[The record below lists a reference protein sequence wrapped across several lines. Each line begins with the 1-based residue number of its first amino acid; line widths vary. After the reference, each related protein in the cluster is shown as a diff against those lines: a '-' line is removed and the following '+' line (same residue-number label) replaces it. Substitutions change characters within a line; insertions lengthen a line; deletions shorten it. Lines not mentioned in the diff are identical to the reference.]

1 MHAPFQGTHTG
12 QTQTGLTGCQARH
25 SRLPPT
31 LSSRQPECAGIHK
44 AQKLC
49 NVRSSSL
56 FGRRPV
62 HAAAFLHQDAQTP
75 AINIPRQHR
84 HGRLHPSAAA
94 KVDEIAGPPKPNE
107 KFSRKDLRR
116 IKQQGPKEQD
126 LIEKYTAETLDDK
139 GDTIMAEHT
148 YIPSEVLGDVNYDA
162 EPQWQSLPQMSY
174 MEFYHGLRQR
184 NWTSECHD
192 AALEAWDL
200 KIFRDS
206 GRFLQPVFPG
216 FRVQVTK
223 PDGSQC
229 WVDLPT
235 AGSETYVQDHLQP
248 TMPGSDAQLQDMRVP
263 QPNVATYQY
272 GYNQVFQQLFQA
284 YEQQIPKA
292 ARREFDKQGHT
303 DLTKY
308 KYSCPGERVGVSF
321 HMTPQ
326 QPSLAAV
333 WAKIP
338 AILFFSFAFSFLA
351 VCLGLGIFRPR
362 KMMPSDPIQAM
373 EFAQSKGQ
381 AHKEGRTNV
390 TLKDVAG
397 LDSIVGRLQQVV
409 TYLKDPQGTQFRG
422 LARPPKG
429 VLLEGDPGVG
439 KTLIAKAIA
448 GEAGVPFFQMSG
460 SEFVEAIVGV
470 GAARVRDLFKR
481 ARAQK
486 EPCIIFVDEI
496 DALGI
501 KRAEAGMRTNE
512 EREQTLNQL
521 LTEMDGFIPGS
532 GVVFM
537 AATNRAD
544 LLDNALTR
552 PGRFDWRVLIS
563 KPDQEGRVAILK
575 VHVRNRPMADDVN
588 LEQVAQDLPGL
599 SGAELANVMN
609 EAALE
614 AVRRNGSDITM
625 ADIYNAMDRILQG
638 VRRPPLPDY
647 LEVKKCFA
655 VHECGKAL
663 VATILREQTGR
674 LEQVERVSV
683 VPRGRDWS
691 RTIFLRGDDED
702 YTMTTRGRMMERLQ
716 VILAG
721 RAAEE
726 IAFTTPSSYSIND
739 LKDATQLALK
749 IVTNY
754 ALSDAG
760 ITTYASPGQSLG
772 FMRKS
777 FEVSVD
783 NIDADLFGRNVRG
796 GSFQP
801 SDDTL
806 HAIKSQAIGM
816 LAEAYEKNMKMLRS
830 HSDALRQAALTILK
844 AESLTGQELKDIM
857 AQHPPQDPP
866 HRQNGN
872 SLNANNPEGGRN
884 GSEDMDTLSTPVLA
898 GHSRSPQSDM

>member
-1 MHAPFQGTHTG
+1 MRSDACHQ
-12 QTQTGLTGCQARH
+12 
-25 SRLPPT
+25 SKV
-31 LSSRQPECAGIHK
+31 E
-44 AQKLC
+44 LC
-49 NVRSSSL
+49 TARSSSVY
-56 FGRRPV
+56 GRRPV
-62 HAAAFLHQDAQTP
+62 LTRVFSAQNAQQRTHAPGTSRKIHL
-75 AINIPRQHR
+75 
-84 HGRLHPSAAA
+84 HGRMHPVAAA
-94 KVDEIAGPPKPNE
+94 KTEEASGAPKPNE
-107 KFSRKDLRR
+107 RFSRKDLRR
-116 IKQQGPKEQD
+116 IKQQGPNEQD
-126 LIEKYTAETLDDK
+126 LIERYTAETDDGQ
-139 GDTIMAEHT
+139 GDTIEMEHE
-148 YIPSEVLGDVNYDA
+148 YIPSEVLGNVNYDA
-162 EPQWQSLPQMSY
+162 EPDWQSLPQMPY
-174 MEFYHGLRQR
+174 MELYRGLQQR
-184 NWTSECHD
+184 NWTSEHYD
-192 AALEAWDL
+192 ASAQPWDI
-200 KIFRDS
+200 KFYRDS
-206 GRFLQPVFPG
+206 GRFLRPIFPG
-216 FRVQVTK
+216 FRAQVTRAN
-223 PDGSQC
+223 GSQC
-229 WVDLPT
+229 WVDLPE
-235 AGSETYVQDHLQP
+235 AGTETYVHDHIQS
-248 TMPGSDAQLQDMRVP
+248 TVPGSKAQLQQIRVP
-263 QPNVATYQY
+263 KDNVALYQY
-272 GYNQVFQQLFQA
+272 GYNQIFQQLFQA

-292 ARREFDKQGHT
+292 AKREFQQQGHA
-303 DLTKY
+303 DLANF
-308 KYSCPGERVGVSF
+308 KYSCPGEKDVAVSF

-326 QPSLAAV
+326 EASLARV
-333 WAKIP
+333 WQQIP

-409 TYLKDPQGTQFRG
+409 TYLKDPEGTQFRG

-521 LTEMDGFIPGS
+521 LTEMDGFIPGM

-552 PGRFDWRVLIS
+552 PGRFDWRVFIS
-563 KPDQEGRVAILK
+563 KPDQEGREAILK
-575 VHVRNRPMADDVN
+575 VHTRNRPMADDVN
-588 LEQVAQDLPGL
+588 LVQVAQDLPGL

-614 AVRRNGSDITM
+614 AVRRNGSVVNT

-638 VRRPPLPDY
+638 VRRPALPDY
-647 LEVKKCFA
+647 LEVRKCFA

-663 VATILREQTGR
+663 VATVLRDQTGR

-691 RTIFLRGDDED
+691 RTSFLRGDDED

-726 IAFTTPSSYSIND
+726 IAFTSASSYSIND

-772 FMRKS
+772 YMRKS

-783 NIDADLFGRNVRG
+783 NIDADLFGRGVRG

-806 HAIKSQAIGM
+806 HAIKSQAIT
-816 LAEAYEKNMKMLRS
+816 LLTEAYNKDMKVLRR
-830 HSDALRQAALTILK
+830 HSNALRQAALAILK
-844 AESLTGQELKDIM
+844 SESLTGQEIRDIM
-857 AQHPPQDPP
+857 AEHPPHDPP
-866 HRQNGN
+866 HTQNGTG
-872 SLNANNPEGGRN
+872 PN
-884 GSEDMDTLSTPVLA
+884 GSSSGPKDSRSDPEQMDTLSTPIMA
-898 GHSRSPQSDM
+898 GTIRTHET

>member
-1 MHAPFQGTHTG
+1 MPCLGAQALSAPI
-12 QTQTGLTGCQARH
+12 GLTNVQAQQQSATDRFH
-25 SRLPPT
+25 
-31 LSSRQPECAGIHK
+31 QHK
-44 AQKLC
+44 VQELC
-49 NVRSSSL
+49 TTRSTSL
-56 FGRRPV
+56 YGRRP
-62 HAAAFLHQDAQTP
+62 ALPTAFAF
-75 AINIPRQHR
+75 RQHTQYRGR
-84 HGRLHPSAAA
+84 HSATRPHRLAAA
-94 KVDEIAGPPKPNE
+94 KSEEVSPPQPNS
-107 KFSRKDLRR
+107 KFTPKDRRR
-116 IKQQGPKEQD
+116 IKQNGPTEKD
-126 LIEKYTAETLDDK
+126 LTEEYTLESENSEGQTV
-139 GDTIMAEHT
+139 TEERQ
-148 YIPSEVLGDVNYDA
+148 YVPPEVLGSMHYDD
-162 EPQWQSLPQMSY
+162 EPAWETMTQMPY
-174 MEFYHGLRQR
+174 MEFYDGLRQR
-184 NWTSECHD
+184 NWTSPYHNPQAES
-192 AALEAWDL
+192 WDL
-200 KIFRDS
+200 KFFRDS
-206 GRFLQPVFPG
+206 GRLFRPSWPG
-216 FRVQVTK
+216 FRVQITK
-223 PDGSQC
+223 RDGSQC
-229 WVDLPT
+229 WADLPQ
-235 AGSETYVQDHLQP
+235 AGAETFVKDHVQAAV
-248 TMPGSDAQLQDMRVP
+248 PGTEAQLEQMRLP
-263 QPNVATYQY
+263 HRTGELFQY
-272 GYNQVFQQLFQA
+272 GYNQVFHQLFQA
-284 YEQQIPKA
+284 YEQHIPAA
-292 ARREFDKQGHT
+292 ARQQFDKKGYV
-303 DLTKY
+303 DLSKY
-308 KYSCPGERVGVSF
+308 KYRCPGESRVAMSF
-321 HMTPQ
+321 HLTPQ
-326 QPSLAAV
+326 EPSF
-333 WAKIP
+333 AKYWDMVPI
-338 AILFFSFAFSFLA
+338 ILFFSFAFSFLG

-397 LDSIVGRLQQVV
+397 LDATVGRLQQVV
-409 TYLKDPQGTQFRG
+409 TYLRDPAGTQFRG

-429 VLLEGDPGVG
+429 ILLEGDPGVG

-521 LTEMDGFIPGS
+521 LTEMDGFVPGS

-552 PGRFDWRVLIS
+552 PGRFDWRIFIS
-563 KPDQEGRVAILK
+563 KPDQEGREAILK
-575 VHVRNRPMADDVN
+575 VHTRNRPMADDVN
-588 LEQVAQDLPGL
+588 LSQVAQDLPGL

-614 AVRRNGSDITM
+614 AVRRNGSVINT

-638 VRRPPLPDY
+638 VRRPALPDY
-647 LEVKKCFA
+647 LEVRKYFA

-663 VATILREQTGR
+663 VATKLRQQTGR
-674 LEQVERVSV
+674 LEQVERVSI
-683 VPRGRDWS
+683 VPRGRDWT

-726 IAFTTPSSYSIND
+726 VAYEIPSSYSISD

-754 ALSDAG
+754 ALSDIG
-760 ITTYASPGQSLG
+760 ITTYAPPGSALG
-772 FMRKS
+772 YMRKS

-783 NIDADLFGRNVRG
+783 NIDADLFGRGVPG

-801 SDDTL
+801 SDDNMHNMRT
-806 HAIKSQAIGM
+806 QAIAM
-816 LAEAYEKNMKMLRS
+816 LQEAYDKDLAVLRQ
-830 HSDALRQAALTILK
+830 HSDALRQATLSILK
-844 AESLTGQELKDIM
+844 TETLTGQELKDIM

-866 HRQNGN
+866 RGQNGSGPN
-872 SLNANNPEGGRN
+872 GGSPDTPDN
-884 GSEDMDTLSTPVLA
+884 MSGASEMDTLSTPVLA
-898 GHSRSPQSDM
+898 GPVGRLDL